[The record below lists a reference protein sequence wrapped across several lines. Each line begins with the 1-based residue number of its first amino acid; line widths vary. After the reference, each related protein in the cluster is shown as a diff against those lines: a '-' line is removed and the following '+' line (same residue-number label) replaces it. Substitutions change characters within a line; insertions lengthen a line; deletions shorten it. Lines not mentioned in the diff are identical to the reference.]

1 MIIPNFALLIMEY
14 FSKILHIDLEE
25 SAQSV
30 VERFGILDDHNIIFA
45 IPTGAQI
52 FHNLS
57 ELKLLKQNIDKSGK
71 NIVLV
76 SQDEAG
82 LELARDIGFKVEEE
96 FLELLSPTEDTHR
109 YSADTHKHPK
119 VLDIIYRQPE
129 HKTASQGEAPGLQT
143 EKPIIKRDLRELAI
157 DKEEGVGFWREEKF
171 HKSTRKIFTTINV
184 IISFIIVS
192 VIVATVSAM
201 IVLPKT
207 TITILPKKET
217 VVMDIP
223 ITADISISEIDTL
236 KNKIPGQIFP
246 VEKEKTAQF
255 KATGKTNSESKARG
269 TIIIYNAYT
278 PPQSPT
284 WIGGTRFETSDGK
297 IFKTIQKITVPPAK
311 IENGN
316 IVPGTIE
323 AEVIADVAGSD
334 YNILP
339 SEFTMPAFKGTSK
352 FNVFYGKSTSAMR
365 GGSKGEGTVIVLEDI
380 ENAKKEI
387 EGELLE
393 AAKNELKETLPKDL
407 EFMEDAVAVK
417 ILEEKISDRA
427 GTAIENFSVSLKVS
441 ATAFLFKEDN
451 IRSLIA
457 KNIETKIMRD
467 EIVFKDMRK
476 RYSNVDVDFSAGI
489 MTFNANIEQDI
500 AASFNK
506 EDLKTAFAGKNES
519 EIRDFVL
526 SQDLM
531 DGAQVSFSPFWVK
544 KAPNNKA
551 KINIIIEE

>member
-1 MIIPNFALLIMEY
+1 MEY

-30 VERFGILDDHNIIFA
+30 IERFNILDDHNIIFA
-45 IPTGAQI
+45 IPMGAQI

-57 ELKLLKQNIDKSGK
+57 ELKLLKQDIDKSGK
-71 NIVLV
+71 NVVLV
-76 SQDEAG
+76 SQDEVG

-119 VLDIIYRQPE
+119 VLDMIYRQPE
-129 HKTASQGEAPGLQT
+129 HKTAVQGKTPGLQT
-143 EKPIIKRDLRELAI
+143 EKPIVKRDLRESVI
-157 DKEEGVGFWREEKF
+157 DEKEGTGFWGEEKP
-171 HKSTRKIFTTINV
+171 HKSTGRIFTTTNV
-184 IISFIIVS
+184 IIFFIIAS
-192 VIVATVSAM
+192 VIVATISAI

-207 TITILPKKET
+207 TITVLPKKET
-217 VVMDIP
+217 VVVDIP
-223 ITADISISEIDTL
+223 ITADISMSEIDTI
-236 KNKIPGQIFP
+236 KNKIPGQIVK

-255 KATGKTNSESKARG
+255 KATGRTGSESKARG
-269 TIIIYNAYT
+269 TIVIYNAYT

-311 IENGN
+311 IENEKV
-316 IVPGTIE
+316 VPGTIE
-323 AEVIADVAGSD
+323 VEVVADIAGSD

-352 FNVFYGKSTSAMR
+352 FNVFYGKSTLAMR
-365 GGSKGEGTVIVLEDI
+365 GGSKGEGIVIVLDDI

-393 AAKNELKETLPKDL
+393 AAKNELRENLPKDL
-407 EFMEDAVAVK
+407 EFMENAIAVK
-417 ILEEKISDRA
+417 ILEEKISDQA
-427 GTAIENFSVSLKVS
+427 GTVIENFSVSLKVS
-441 ATAFLFKEDN
+441 AMAFLFKEDDMK
-451 IRSLIA
+451 SLVA
-457 KNIETKIMRD
+457 KNIETKIMRN
-467 EIVFKDMRK
+467 EIVFKDIRK
-476 RYSNVDVDFSAGI
+476 RYSNVDIDFSAGI

-500 AASFNK
+500 AASFNE

-519 EIRDFVL
+519 EIRDYVL

-531 DGAQVSFSPFWVK
+531 DGAQVNFSPFWVK
-544 KAPNNKA
+544 KAPSNKN
-551 KINIIIEE
+551 KINIIIEK